1 MILLRARLRLTIAGV
16 IMLAACGGDEPASE
30 STAAT
35 TTTTTSATTS
45 TDATTTTGAPVDDM
59 VIVTST
65 ALGDVL
71 ADQDGNVLYLF
82 LQDAQGPSVCN
93 GDCAA
98 AWPPL
103 PAGSMA
109 GAGVDAGLMGTAT
122 REDGTEQVTYDG
134 WPLYYFQNDSAPGDT
149 NGQGINDVWFVVSPD
164 GEGVGIPGPQASVV
178 VTSSGL
184 GEILT
189 DDQGNTLYLF
199 TPDEQGPSVC
209 YDNCAVNWPPL
220 LEGPVAGDG
229 TDPSLFG
236 TVDRDD
242 GTTQVTYGGWPL
254 YYFANDAAPGETN
267 GQGVNDVWFVVD
279 AAGEAIV
286 G

>member
-1 MILLRARLRLTIAGV
+1 MIRLIARLLLLIAGV
-16 IMLAACGGDEPASE
+16 IILAACGGDDAASD

-35 TTTTTSATTS
+35 TTTTSATTT
-45 TDATTTTGAPVDDM
+45 TDATTTSAAVEEMVNVTTTG
-59 VIVTST
+59 
-65 ALGDVL
+65 LGDVL
-71 ADQDGNVLYLF
+71 ADGDGNVLYLF
-82 LQDAQGPSVCN
+82 LPDAQGPSVCN

-103 PAGSMA
+103 PVGPIAGS
-109 GAGVDAGLMGTAT
+109 GVDAGLMGTAT
-122 REDGTEQVTYDG
+122 RDDGTEQVTYNG

-164 GEGVGIPGPQASVV
+164 GEGVDIPGPEASVV

-199 TPDEQGPSVC
+199 TPDQQGPSVC
-209 YDNCAVNWPPL
+209 YEDCAVSWPPL

-229 TDPSLFG
+229 INPSLLG

-254 YYFANDAAPGETN
+254 YYFANDAAPGDTN